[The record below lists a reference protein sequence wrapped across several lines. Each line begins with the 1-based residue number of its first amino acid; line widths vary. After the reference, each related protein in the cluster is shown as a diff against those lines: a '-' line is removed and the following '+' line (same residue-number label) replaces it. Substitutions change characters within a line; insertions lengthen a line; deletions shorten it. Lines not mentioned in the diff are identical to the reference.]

1 MSIRVKILILF
12 TALTVFIITL
22 IAGGA
27 YFLANQY
34 SFTDFYKRLEIR
46 AIVAARAALI
56 KDRDNS
62 ATYTEIRNEHLERM
76 PYEKEYFLKLDKE
89 GHFNRPT
96 SLASLP
102 GSFFEMVQLQG
113 KANHRSGDMFFTGVE
128 FGSDPDRY
136 IVIVSAR
143 NDFGRRYMADLKHVL
158 TICLGTAGILVL
170 AAGFFF
176 SRYILQPV
184 RVMTAQVKN
193 IRAHNLHLRL
203 DPPDSNDEMF
213 ELAQTFNNMLD
224 RLETAFETQNNFV
237 SNASHELGTP
247 LTAIIGE
254 AELALNKQR
263 SDAEYRQS
271 IQVILGEAERLEHIT
286 KSLLRL
292 AQTGFGGKGQ
302 QRERIRVDELI
313 FSVKDTIDQINPE
326 NQVEIDYSMLPE
338 DEAKLFILGDAQL
351 LHLAFS
357 NIVQNAC
364 KYSDNHPVSVALAAT
379 DTNIILLIQDQGIGI
394 PASELPFIYDPFFR
408 ASNTSGYKGY
418 GIGLPLSRNIIR
430 LHGGNIIVNSQQ
442 GKGTEIRI
450 TLPVA

>member
-1 MSIRVKILILF
+1 
-12 TALTVFIITL
+12 
-22 IAGGA
+22 
-27 YFLANQY
+27 
-34 SFTDFYKRLEIR
+34 
-46 AIVAARAALI
+46 
-56 KDRDNS
+56 
-62 ATYTEIRNEHLERM
+62 
-76 PYEKEYFLKLDKE
+76 
-89 GHFNRPT
+89 
-96 SLASLP
+96 
-102 GSFFEMVQLQG
+102 
-113 KANHRSGDMFFTGVE
+113 
-128 FGSDPDRY
+128 
-136 IVIVSAR
+136 
-143 NDFGRRYMADLKHVL
+143 
-158 TICLGTAGILVL
+158 
-170 AAGFFF
+170 
-176 SRYILQPV
+176 
-184 RVMTAQVKN
+184 
-193 IRAHNLHLRL
+193 
-203 DPPDSNDEMF
+203 
-213 ELAQTFNNMLD
+213 NMLD

-313 FSVKDTIDQINPE
+313 FSVKDTIDQINPD
-326 NQVEIDYSMLPE
+326 NKV
-338 DEAKLFILGDAQL
+338 LGDAQL